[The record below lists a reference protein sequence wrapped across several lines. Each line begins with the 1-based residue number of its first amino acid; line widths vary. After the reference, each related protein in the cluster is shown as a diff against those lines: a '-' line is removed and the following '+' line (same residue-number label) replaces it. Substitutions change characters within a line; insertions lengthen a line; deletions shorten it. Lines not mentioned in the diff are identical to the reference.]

1 MKLHQ
6 LRQPD
11 GAKRSRKR
19 RGRGIAAGQGKTGGY
34 GTKGQNA
41 RSGRGGKP
49 YFEGGQLPLVRRLPL
64 KRGFRSLNR
73 IEYYVVNIRDLAD
86 FPAES
91 VIDPDVLIAS
101 GLVRDTEQPVKILG
115 EGKIG
120 IVLTVRANAFS
131 ASALAKIQEAGG
143 TCETI

>member
-1 MKLHQ
+1 MKEHH

-11 GAKRSRKR
+11 GAKRSRQR

-41 RSGRGGKP
+41 RAGRGGKP

-64 KRGFRSLNR
+64 KRGFNSLNR
-73 IEYYVVNIRDLAD
+73 IEYYVVNVCDLGG
-86 FPAES
+86 FPADS
-91 VIDPDVLIAS
+91 VVDPNLLIAS
-101 GLVRDTEQPVKILG
+101 GLVRDDKQPVKILG

-120 IVLTVRANAFS
+120 VALTVRANAFS

-143 TCETI
+143 VCETI

>member
-11 GAKRSRKR
+11 GTKRSRKR

-41 RSGRGGKP
+41 RSGRGGKA

-64 KRGFRSLNR
+64 KRGFNPLNR
-73 IEYYVVNIRDLAD
+73 VEYYVVNIRDLAD
-86 FPAES
+86 FAAES
-91 VIDPDVLIAS
+91 VVDPDALIAS
-101 GLVRDTEQPVKILG
+101 GLIKDLEQPIKILG
-115 EGKIG
+115 EGDIE
-120 IVLTVRANAFS
+120 IALTVRANAFS
-131 ASALAKIQEAGG
+131 ASALAKIEEAGG

>member
-6 LRQPD
+6 LRQSD

-64 KRGFRSLNR
+64 KRGFNPPNR
-73 IEYYVVNIRDLAD
+73 VEYYVVNVRDLAD

-91 VIDPDVLIAS
+91 VIDPNVLIAS
-101 GLVRDTEQPVKILG
+101 GLVRDAEQPVKILG
-115 EGKIG
+115 EGKIR
-120 IVLTVRANAFS
+120 IALTVRANAFS

>member
-11 GAKRSRKR
+11 GSKRSRKR

-73 IEYYVVNIRDLAD
+73 VEYYVVNVCDLAD

-91 VIDPDVLIAS
+91 VIDLDVLIAS
-101 GLVRDTEQPVKILG
+101 GLVRDNEQPVKILG

-120 IVLTVRANAFS
+120 VALTVRANAFS

>member
-73 IEYYVVNIRDLAD
+73 VEYYVVNVCDLAD

-91 VIDPDVLIAS
+91 VVDPDVLIAS

-120 IVLTVRANAFS
+120 VALTVRANAFS
-131 ASALAKIQEAGG
+131 ASALVKIQEAGG

>member
-73 IEYYVVNIRDLAD
+73 VEYYVVNVYDLAD

-91 VIDPDVLIAS
+91 VVDPDVLIAS
-101 GLVRDTEQPVKILG
+101 GLVKDTEQPIKILG
-115 EGKIG
+115 EGNIK
-120 IVLTVRANAFS
+120 VALTVRANAFS
-131 ASALAKIQEAGG
+131 ASALAKIQDAGG